1 MSNIKGR
8 QIGKITAEELKLIQ
22 DQENKVKSIVVEI
35 GYQESRKHTQL
46 HDLADTNEIIN
57 SNEKKLQDKYGHKDI
72 DITTG
77 EWKIRENVKKIKK
90 YEKVQ

>member
-35 GYQESRKHTQL
+35 GYQESRKHT
-46 HDLADTNEIIN
+46 
-57 SNEKKLQDKYGHKDI
+57 
-72 DITTG
+72 
-77 EWKIRENVKKIKK
+77 
-90 YEKVQ
+90 